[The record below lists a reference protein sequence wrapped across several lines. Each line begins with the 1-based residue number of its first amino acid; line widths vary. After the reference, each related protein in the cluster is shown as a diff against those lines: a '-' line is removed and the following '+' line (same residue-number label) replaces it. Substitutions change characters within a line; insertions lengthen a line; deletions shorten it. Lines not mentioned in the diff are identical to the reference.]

1 MGLDR
6 RQHARQIVDPDVYV
20 DLVPNNAGWLS
31 NISEDGLA
39 LDLFIPAVSGEAV
52 RLGFELPGT
61 SNRIEANCRIAWI
74 DRLGRKAGLRFL
86 DLPETT
92 RQQIRESLI
101 VPTPSLGSRLAGL
114 LVELFVCVLALCGL
128 TFAFVYMLG
137 LAESSPRPRT
147 APSANN
153 QTVSPS
159 GNPSALAR
167 RTDTSGTD
175 SMSSAPLI
183 SKGAIVL
190 QVAALTQEDSALAM
204 AEALRK
210 KNFPAFVLGPS
221 THRYYLVWVGP
232 YADTDSAIVAKRML
246 EKVGFK
252 AILKR

>member
-6 RQHARQIVDPDVYV
+6 RQHARQIVYPDVYV
-20 DLVPNNAGWLS
+20 DLAPNNAGWLS
-31 NISEDGLA
+31 NVSEDGLA
-39 LDLFIPAVSGEAV
+39 LDLFIPAVRGEAV

-86 DLPETT
+86 DLPETA

-101 VPTPSLGSRLAGL
+101 VPTPSLGSRLTGL
-114 LVELFVCVLALCGL
+114 LVELFVFVVALGGL

-137 LAESSPRPRT
+137 LAESAPRPRT
-147 APSANN
+147 APSA
-153 QTVSPS
+153 
-159 GNPSALAR
+159 LAR
-167 RTDTSGTD
+167 RTGTSGTD
-175 SMSSAPLI
+175 SISSAPLI

-190 QVAALTQEDSALAM
+190 QVAALTQEDSAVAM

-221 THRYYLVWVGP
+221 TDRYYRVWVGP
-232 YADTDSAIVAKRML
+232 YADTESAIVAKGML
-246 EKVGFK
+246 EKAGFK
-252 AILKR
+252 AIVKR